1 MKYFNIYERT
11 IAYLHHA
18 PPTETKYN
26 RGMAKMVKTAHEAT
40 DRAQT
45 ETEVASVRESLFADL
60 KEAAQK
66 GREDRGSASPR

>member
-1 MKYFNIYERT
+1 
-11 IAYLHHA
+11 
-18 PPTETKYN
+18 
-26 RGMAKMVKTAHEAT
+26 MAKMVKTARES

-45 ETEVASVRESLFADL
+45 ETEAASTRESLFADL

>member
-1 MKYFNIYERT
+1 
-11 IAYLHHA
+11 
-18 PPTETKYN
+18 
-26 RGMAKMVKTAHEAT
+26 MVKTPHEGT

-45 ETEVASVRESLFADL
+45 ETEVASIRESLFADL

>member
-1 MKYFNIYERT
+1 
-11 IAYLHHA
+11 
-18 PPTETKYN
+18 
-26 RGMAKMVKTAHEAT
+26 MAKMVKTAHEAS

-45 ETEVASVRESLFADL
+45 ETEAASTRESLFADL